1 MLTGVP
7 AGTYALYL
15 YGHGPTT
22 DDSIFSVTSPSNV
35 LGTLSTGPNW
45 QSSTWSNGAQYV
57 VFPGL
62 SVSSGQ
68 AVTVD
73 VQVDS
78 LTYALVSGLQLLPY
92 SNAVPDLLHET
103 MTNRVPFMGVPFV
116 VTGVIEAEQF
126 DLGGRGVGYQ
136 VNDTSNAT
144 TAYRV
149 CNLCITTNNGDPMGG
164 GFCVDKLRA
173 SEWLSYSIDVRVS
186 QTYAIKPRVAGIGTN
201 GTFSISFSTNGVTYV
216 TTNLTVPTTSWTNLL
231 AKNVPLQT
239 GTNIMTVTMLTNGVI
254 GSSSSGGV
262 ARLNYI
268 SIYPSWKEGATNAGL
283 ISYVTNLV
291 ANASDWATASNNTV
305 AIQNA
310 IVSLTSGGTV
320 SLTQTGRSY
329 LASRLIPNEYGP
341 EYSNSA
347 LYVYTNNLQIQGAGK
362 GQTTLVAHDR
372 STTILYVGYSRQPT
386 NPVYGVTEA
395 PVTNF
400 TLSGL
405 SLEGSPHLVYTSTNS
420 ARAVWED
427 GWIAPSGYNINGTLL
442 IVGSYVQSGVWVNNA
457 LVTNCL
463 FRNPSFVGI
472 GVPDNVSNFMC
483 RSNDFRFRDGTNG
496 AYFGDVTY
504 TNSSNTGTNPAG
516 NLGIWAPAAQ
526 YGVDNLTV
534 MECTFNGNVT
544 NTSTNATSPVGG
556 SYADGMLYYQY
567 YGGNWFAARNAIT
580 NYGFEAIQWNSG
592 PAAAVQNVFSSVV
605 NTPSTCALNIPV
617 TGYGHTVTTN
627 PVDLSFGFVGNVV
640 SGGRLAVFGV
650 ASYWSIQTNL
660 ANLVVSGNTI
670 GLLPWNPNYP
680 YGGACVAELFMADRV
695 DIAGNTL
702 QSGDMPIYIHNAGGC
717 TNLIVLQNDF
727 SGASLWG
734 IQDNSSGGHLA
745 NSLVLKNRLSCG
757 TSPFHLEAPPSDGA
771 HWFLIQNTYLNDSGA
786 TNGLLVQPA
795 SMPVQYQP

>member
-1 MLTGVP
+1 MTKVYFCLLAGLLGLSVSAQELSPGTNAPPVPYLSPGEWWAVTNGMAPGDLAGLANLTTQGGALSPAALAAVKAGLTADDVSAIAAMAAQVLAVQAQSALFAQPLTQVSGGVTVANHVLNVNLGGQTSDKVGLAAIGQGASDLWTGSYFPYQYLSTNSNLPWSDNTASGISLVIANAPGDWANGAIDPMLRTYTYSYSGAITLTLTNVP
-7 AGTYALYL
+7 AGSYALYL
-15 YGHGPTT
+15 YGPGPTT
-22 DDSIFSVTSPSNV
+22 DDSIFSVTSPSNG

-62 SVSSGQ
+62 SVSTGQ
-68 AVTVD
+68 PVTVD

-78 LTYALVSGLQLLPY
+78 LNYALVSGLQLLPY

-126 DLGGRGVGYQ
+126 DQGGRGVGYQ

-173 SEWLSYSIDVRVS
+173 NEWLSYSIDVRVS
-186 QTYAIKPRVAGIGTN
+186 QTYAIEPRVAGIGTN

-231 AKNVPLQT
+231 AKNVPLQA

-254 GSSSSGGV
+254 GGGSSGEV

-268 SIYPSWKEGATNAGL
+268 SIYPSWIEGVTNAGPTN
-283 ISYVTNLV
+283 YVASLV
-291 ANASDWATASNNTV
+291 ANASDWATASNNSV

-310 IVSLTSGGTV
+310 INSLTSGGTV
-320 SLTQTGRSY
+320 SLTQTGRFY
-329 LASRLIPNEYGP
+329 LASRLIPNEYMP

-347 LYVYTNNLQIQGAGK
+347 LYVYTNNLRIEGAGK
-362 GQTTLVAHDR
+362 DQTTLVAHDR
-372 STTILYVGYSRQPT
+372 GTTILYVGYRYQPT
-386 NPVYGVTEA
+386 NLVSGVAEA

-405 SLEGSPHLVYTSTNS
+405 SLEGNPHLVYTSTNS

-427 GWIAPSGYNINGTLL
+427 GWMSNSVYNINGTLL
-442 IVGSYVQSGVWVNNA
+442 IVGSHSPPGTWVNNG
-457 LVTNCL
+457 LVTNCV
-463 FRNPSFVGI
+463 FRNPSYVAI
-472 GVPDNVSNFMC
+472 GLPDNVSNFMC

-504 TNSSNTGTNPAG
+504 TNSANTTTNPWGG
-516 NLGIWAPAAQ
+516 NLGIWAEAAQ

-556 SYADGMLYYQY
+556 
-567 YGGNWFAARNAIT
+567 
-580 NYGFEAIQWNSG
+580 
-592 PAAAVQNVFSSVV
+592 
-605 NTPSTCALNIPV
+605 
-617 TGYGHTVTTN
+617 
-627 PVDLSFGFVGNVV
+627 
-640 SGGRLAVFGV
+640 
-650 ASYWSIQTNL
+650 
-660 ANLVVSGNTI
+660 
-670 GLLPWNPNYP
+670 
-680 YGGACVAELFMADRV
+680 ELR
-695 DIAGNTL
+695 
-702 QSGDMPIYIHNAGGC
+702 
-717 TNLIVLQNDF
+717 
-727 SGASLWG
+727 
-734 IQDNSSGGHLA
+734 
-745 NSLVLKNRLSCG
+745 
-757 TSPFHLEAPPSDGA
+757 
-771 HWFLIQNTYLNDSGA
+771 
-786 TNGLLVQPA
+786 
-795 SMPVQYQP
+795 